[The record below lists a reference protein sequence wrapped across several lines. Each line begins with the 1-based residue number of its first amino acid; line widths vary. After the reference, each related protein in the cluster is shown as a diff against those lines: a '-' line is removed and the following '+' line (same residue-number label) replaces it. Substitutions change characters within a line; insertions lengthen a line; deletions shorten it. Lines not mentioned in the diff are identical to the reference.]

1 MELKTLWLGLLVSCG
16 TFAVKTG
23 LGWAYA
29 ASAGRARRRVLA
41 SLAVILS
48 YAGLFALVWLVVAK
62 INLLAHYET
71 LLPLWRQGFL
81 LHWLTAA
88 MLLIWGVFLLRRP
101 AGQGCHSNSRGWLAL
116 VIPCPVCLSL
126 ILMSAA
132 TLNLY
137 FPEQALG
144 ATAALFLAFMAIA
157 ALAAALARPGA
168 GRPGAGLEADLGL
181 AMMLVALYFI
191 LSALLFPQFTEV
203 RRVYRLTAY
212 AAEGQTVNRL
222 AQAATLGI
230 TFALLAAG
238 FFRASSGL
246 KAGRPSDCFKSTAG
260 LPENNAQAAG
270 RIIDLNL

>member
-29 ASAGRARRRVLA
+29 ASAGRARVLT
-41 SLAVILS
+41 SLAVISS
-48 YAGLFALVWLVVAK
+48 YAGLFALVWLVVSK

-101 AGQGCHSNSRGWLAL
+101 AGQGCHSSSRGWLAL

-157 ALAAALARPGA
+157 ALAAALARRGA
-168 GRPGAGLEADLGL
+168 GRQGEVLEADLGL

-230 TFALLAAG
+230 TLAILAAG
-238 FFRASSGL
+238 FFGARRNF
-246 KAGRPSDCFKSTAG
+246 KRP
-260 LPENNAQAAG
+260 L
-270 RIIDLNL
+270 